1 MKTMTDFEKQQE
13 QNEELALSGKYSP
26 LEFAKALIL
35 LLALTLASAQP
46 LHAYRD
52 YFDEDN
58 RSEDGL
64 TTAEEVRRLRED
76 LREAREQSA
85 LQKRIDEKSEDNE
98 WFASLSQ
105 KDQEMLTKN
114 EPY

>member
-1 MKTMTDFEKQQE
+1 MKT
-13 QNEELALSGKYSP
+13 
-26 LEFAKALIL
+26 LIL
-35 LLALTLASAQP
+35 VLALTLAATQP
-46 LHAYRD
+46 LTAW
-52 YFDEDN
+52 EDDISN
-58 RSEDGL
+58 EGAN
-64 TTAEEVRRLRED
+64 TAEEVRRLRED

-105 KDQEMLTKN
+105 KDQEILTKN

>member
-1 MKTMTDFEKQQE
+1 MKTMTDFEKQQD
-13 QNEELALSGKYSP
+13 QNEELALCGKYSP

-76 LREAREQSA
+76 LKEAREEDRREEAA
-85 LQKRIDEKSEDNE
+85 LKKETDREDFIKEVDEFLEENK
-98 WFASLSQ
+98 
-105 KDQEMLTKN
+105 
-114 EPY
+114 